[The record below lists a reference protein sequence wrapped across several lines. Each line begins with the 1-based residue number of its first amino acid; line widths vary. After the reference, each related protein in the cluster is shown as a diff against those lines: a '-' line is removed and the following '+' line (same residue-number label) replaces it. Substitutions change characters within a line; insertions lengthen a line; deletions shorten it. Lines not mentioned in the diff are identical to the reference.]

1 MEKFKLTLIISLL
14 IFKIYPIHSQSNIE
28 YKFSYIINTKKENI
42 DLKKGIEKQLDK
54 IYGKITEHIVNN
66 NDKNTIESIYINQ
79 DIIKTEIE
87 ISKLKEEMDKK
98 KLQNIINAKE
108 KHNIKTKIDE
118 LKKNIQNINRKKKE
132 FAKYFNNL
140 NNLKAKYKKIEEQP
154 TILNLNKE
162 FFIREELFFINY
174 IDLKKIE
181 NYYLLE
187 ISNITPEKIETKKEV
202 FKTSSSVYEIADK
215 ITKHSFKEILG
226 REFLKININVKNN
239 TDAKIYINEKFVSK
253 GIYYDDIFD
262 ISKLSNKEIEIKIT
276 STNFESQSIK
286 RKVKNADSIILNIDL
301 RRTISKKVKITSN
314 VKSKVFKKGTFIGE
328 TPIEIEKPENQDIIL
343 LKSEGYKDKFKLIN
357 KEEELVEI
365 EMIKTN
371 QNRLSETRDKFYVNL
386 AIFTL
391 STIGTI
397 FAGTLLNN
405 AEQLYQITGNHFINK
420 RLTSEDVYMAK
431 AEQMTATFILGAGIT
446 LTIGSF
452 IALITHLVEYI
463 KEANLGE

>member
-1 MEKFKLTLIISLL
+1 MEKLKLKLIILLL
-14 IFKIYPIHSQSNIE
+14 IFTIYKIHSQSNIE
-28 YKFSYIINTKKENI
+28 YNFSYIINAKKETV

-66 NDKNTIESIYINQ
+66 DDKNIIEDIYINQ
-79 DIIKTEIE
+79 DIIKTELE
-87 ISKLKEEMDKK
+87 ISKLKEEMDQK
-98 KLQNIINAKE
+98 KLQNIINSKE
-108 KHNIKTKIDE
+108 KHEIKTKIDE
-118 LKKNIQNINRKKKE
+118 LKKNIKNINSKKKI

-140 NNLKAKYKKIEEQP
+140 KKLKAKYKKIEEQVN
-154 TILNLNKE
+154 ISNLNKE
-162 FFIREELFFINY
+162 FFIREELFFISY

-202 FKTSSSVYEIADK
+202 FKTSSSINEIVDK
-215 ITKHSFKEILG
+215 ITKHGFKEILG
-226 REFLKININVKNN
+226 REFLIININVKNN
-239 TDAKIYINEKFVSK
+239 PDAKIYINEKFVSK
-253 GIYYDDIFD
+253 GIYYDNIFD
-262 ISKLSNKEIEIKIT
+262 ISKIPNREIEIQIT
-276 STNFESQSIK
+276 STNFENYSTK

-301 RRTISKKVKITSN
+301 KKTISEKISITSN
-314 VKSKVFKKGTFIGE
+314 VQSKVFKKGIFMGE

-357 KEEELVEI
+357 KEEDQVEI

-371 QNRLSETRDKFYVNL
+371 KNRLSNVRDKFYVNL
-386 AIFTL
+386 AVFTL

-405 AEQLYQITGNHFINK
+405 AEALYKITGNHFINQ
-420 RLTSEDVYMAK
+420 RLTAEDVYMTK
-431 AEQMTATFILGAGIT
+431 AEQMSATFLFGAGIT

-452 IALITHLVEYI
+452 ISLITHLVEYI